1 MDLVFIIILLVLGM
15 GLIVL
20 ELVAIPGTTISGISG
35 LGLTI
40 YGVYKVFGEYGVF
53 WGLGITFFD
62 LVLCALLLIYSL
74 KTKTW
79 KRFAQNE
86 EITSKVN
93 VVKHQVKVGDKGV
106 SITRLA
112 PVGIAMINDERVEVF
127 TSTSYVDP
135 NTNLVVEQVEGNKI
149 RVKVSE

>member
-1 MDLVFIIILLVLGM
+1 
-15 GLIVL
+15 
-20 ELVAIPGTTISGISG
+20 
-35 LGLTI
+35 
-40 YGVYKVFGEYGVF
+40 
-53 WGLGITFFD
+53 
-62 LVLCALLLIYSL
+62 
-74 KTKTW
+74 
-79 KRFAQNE
+79 
-86 EITSKVN
+86 
-93 VVKHQVKVGDKGV
+93 VKVGDKGV

>member
-40 YGVYKVFGEYGVF
+40 YGIYQVFIEYGAH
-53 WGLGITFFD
+53 WGISISLFD
-62 LVLCALLLIYSL
+62 LILCVLLLIYSL
-74 KTKTW
+74 RSKTW
-79 KRFAQNE
+79 KRFAQKE
-86 EITSKVN
+86 EITSKMN
-93 VVKHQVKVGDKGV
+93 VVKHQIKVGDKGV

-112 PVGIAMINDERVEVF
+112 PMGIAMINDERVEVF

-135 NTNLVVEQVEGNKI
+135 NTSLVVEQVEGNKI